1 MSEKN
6 KSLLKG
12 DESSPIS
19 STEKLTLE
27 EIVFLAH
34 KVGLDYAA
42 AKKKVDQQDMLK
54 TVFRSKLMEKHDNG
68 QRSEAKIKR
77 LAETDEEYLQ
87 FIEKLAEA
95 RFTCEELK
103 IRYESYKNLFE
114 ARRSML
120 SYQKAEM
127 KLL

>member
-1 MSEKN
+1 MNEKN

-54 TVFRSKLMEKHDNG
+54 TVFRSKLMESIDLHQNT
-68 QRSEAKIKR
+68 A
-77 LAETDEEYLQ
+77 
-87 FIEKLAEA
+87 
-95 RFTCEELK
+95 
-103 IRYESYKNLFE
+103 
-114 ARRSML
+114 
-120 SYQKAEM
+120 
-127 KLL
+127 